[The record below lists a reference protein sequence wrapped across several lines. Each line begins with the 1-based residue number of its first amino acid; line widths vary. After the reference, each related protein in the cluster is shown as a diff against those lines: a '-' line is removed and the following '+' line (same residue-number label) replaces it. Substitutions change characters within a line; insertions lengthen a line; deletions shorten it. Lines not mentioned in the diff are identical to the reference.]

1 MSAAHKECFGSTPEH
16 MTFNKV
22 LWTIFAFRSIEIL
35 LTNIFLRVF

>member
-1 MSAAHKECFGSTPEH
+1 MAKVIKMDPITPEP

-35 LTNIFLRVF
+35 LTNIFLRV